1 MQTRILHA
9 CIAARRSIQVACTS
23 AHASSS
29 TDRWLVRH
37 ISALSCPRM
46 ACVKTTS
53 LSCVAGSLRAHRAAT
68 SRRHRQR
75 HEARAAA
82 AGNGADNATQ
92 QQPQRGVVIL
102 PGLGNSAADYTAIAA
117 DLEVQTAV
125 KADIGMICPCPSCAG
140 QVRPVHVGVI
150 PTGCGGLVD
159 AGPGPRG
166 GGGACVA
173 A

>member
-1 MQTRILHA
+1 MTLR
-9 CIAARRSIQVACTS
+9 
-23 AHASSS
+23 HASNAS
-29 TDRWLVRH
+29 TPSCRRVSFTRALQPVAASRWLAHQRMQVQAQTDGLVRR

-53 LSCVAGSLRAHRAAT
+53 LSCVAGSLGAHRAAT

-82 AGNGADNATQ
+82 AGNGANNATQ

-125 KADIGMICPCPSCAG
+125 EADIGMICPKSILCCAGASCACW
-140 QVRPVHVGVI
+140 RH
-150 PTGCGGLVD
+150 TNRM
-159 AGPGPRG
+159 RG
-166 GGGACVA
+166 FC
-173 A
+173 